1 MKGKCK
7 MIRKFK
13 YEDLNSCVQ
22 LLIETY
28 NCEPWKNHWTV
39 ETATRYLSE
48 FVSSNEF
55 VGFVIEVENNII
67 GAMFAHKKTWWTN
80 DEVYVDELF
89 IKPTFQNQ
97 GYGKAL
103 LQHAENYCK
112 EKGLAGLTLLT
123 NPYMPSNDFY
133 LKNGY
138 TLAKHVVFFYKEV

>member
-1 MKGKCK
+1 
-7 MIRKFK
+7 MIRDFK
-13 YEDLNSCVQ
+13 QEDLGSCVQ

-55 VGFVIEVENNII
+55 VGFVIEEENSII

-89 IKPTFQNQ
+89 ISPAFQKQ
-97 GYGKAL
+97 GFGKAM
-103 LQHAENYCK
+103 LQHGENYCK
-112 EKGLAGLTLLT
+112 LKGLAGLTLLT
-123 NPYMPSNDFY
+123 NRYMPSKTFY
-133 LKNGY
+133 ENNGY
-138 TLAKHVVFFYKEV
+138 TFAEHVIFFYKEV